1 MKWYASA
8 HAQVCVEPP
17 HFCIVTELCVASLY
31 KALHE
36 MPKPLKPERRIQIL
50 RDVAGGM
57 HYLHQAST
65 RILGRRTAPLPPLSY
80 FLPRPAWFYPN
91 ILVLTRIARCSRR
104 RAVFR

>member
-1 MKWYASA
+1 MSA

-65 RILGRRTAPLPPLSY
+65 RILGRRAAPFPPFLISY
-80 FLPRPAWFYPN
+80 HAPHG
-91 ILVLTRIARCSRR
+91 LTPIS
-104 RAVFR
+104 